1 MIKKEKKWKSK
12 TCEKLRKDLMGG
24 GEDFGQGEGIV

>member
-12 TCEKLRKDLMGG
+12 TCKKLGKDLMGK
-24 GEDFGQGEGIV
+24 GEDFGQGGGIV